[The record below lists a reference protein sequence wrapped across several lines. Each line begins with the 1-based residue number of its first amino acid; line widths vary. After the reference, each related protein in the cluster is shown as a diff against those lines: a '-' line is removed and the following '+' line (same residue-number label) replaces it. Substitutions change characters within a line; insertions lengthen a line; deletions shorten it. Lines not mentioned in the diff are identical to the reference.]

1 MTRVVFWGSVAAL
14 VYSYLVYPVVV
25 LVRGFFSPKPY
36 RSADITPS
44 LTVVVAAHNEAGR
57 IGPKLR
63 SIGDQD
69 YPHERVTVV
78 VASDGSDDGTPA
90 VIAALGMPNVRVLD
104 LPRAGK
110 AEALRAAVAV
120 ADGEILVFS
129 DANSVFARDTLRQL
143 VRAFD
148 DPEVGGVAGN
158 QVYTQGTGQDA
169 IVVGEQ
175 SYWNFDR
182 TMKTAQSRAG
192 HVIQTTG
199 ALYAIRRSLFRPIP
213 AGVNDDF
220 YLSLAVIDSG
230 YRLVFEPSAVAYESV
245 AQSRTLEY
253 GRRVRIMTRGLRC
266 VAAIPRVLD
275 PRRTGFYSLQVFS
288 HKVLMRV
295 MALPLA
301 AAAATSVVLFP
312 QAAVYRLAAGVQ
324 LAFYALAAAGLA
336 LAGRPVGH
344 RRLLALPA
352 YFCMIQ
358 LASLHATWNLLT
370 GRTYER
376 WNPGRDTAEAP
387 DESRETLR
395 ERAQATDEMMPA
407 ARELDLR

>member
-1 MTRVVFWGSVAAL
+1 
-14 VYSYLVYPVVV
+14 
-25 LVRGFFSPKPY
+25 
-36 RSADITPS
+36 
-44 LTVVVAAHNEAGR
+44 
-57 IGPKLR
+57 
-63 SIGDQD
+63 
-69 YPHERVTVV
+69 
-78 VASDGSDDGTPA
+78 
-90 VIAALGMPNVRVLD
+90 
-104 LPRAGK
+104 
-110 AEALRAAVAV
+110 
-120 ADGEILVFS
+120 
-129 DANSVFARDTLRQL
+129 
-143 VRAFD
+143 
-148 DPEVGGVAGN
+148 
-158 QVYTQGTGQDA
+158 
-169 IVVGEQ
+169 
-175 SYWNFDR
+175 
-182 TMKTAQSRAG
+182 MKTAQSRAG

-230 YRLVFEPSAVAYESV
+230 YRLVYEPAAVAYESV
-245 AQSRTLEY
+245 AQSRSLEY

-266 VAAIPRVLD
+266 VASIPRVLD
-275 PRRTGFYSLQVFS
+275 PRRTGFYAVQVFS

-301 AAAATSVVLFP
+301 AAAITSVLLFP

-336 LAGRPVGH
+336 LARRPAGH

-376 WNPGRDTAEAP
+376 WNPARDTGEAG
-387 DESRETLR
+387 
-395 ERAQATDEMMPA
+395 RATTEAAADLTAPA
-407 ARELDLR
+407 PGVDPA

>member
-1 MTRVVFWGSVAAL
+1 MTRLVFWGSVAGL
-14 VYSYLVYPVVV
+14 VYSYVVFPVVV
-25 LVRGFFSPKPY
+25 LLRGRFSPKPY

-57 IGPKLR
+57 IGPKLK
-63 SIGDQD
+63 SISEQE
-69 YPHERVTVV
+69 YPQERITVV

-90 VIAALGMPNVRVLD
+90 VIAALRMPNVRVLD
-104 LPRAGK
+104 LPRVGK
-110 AEALRAAVAV
+110 ADALRAAVGT
-120 ADGEILVFS
+120 ADSDILVFS
-129 DANSVFARDTLRQL
+129 DANSVFARDALRQL
-143 VRAFD
+143 VRPFD
-148 DPEVGGVAGN
+148 DPGVGGVAGN
-158 QVYTQGTGQDA
+158 QVYVQGTGQDA

-199 ALYAIRRSLFRPIP
+199 ALYAIRRPLFRPIP

-230 YRLVFEPSAVAYESV
+230 YRLVFEPAAVAYESV
-245 AQSRTLEY
+245 APSRTLEY

-301 AAAATSVVLFP
+301 AAAVASVLLFP

-324 LAFYALAAAGLA
+324 LAFYALGAAGLA
-336 LAGRPVGH
+336 LARSPIGE

-358 LASLHATWNLLT
+358 MASLHATWNLLT

-376 WNPGRDTAEAP
+376 WDPAGETGDAGRDTADAP
-387 DESRETLR
+387 ADMTAPAPES
-395 ERAQATDEMMPA
+395 DPG
-407 ARELDLR
+407 